1 MNQKCQVRLT
11 AGLALACAFLLGGMT
26 LRGQTSPIQPA
37 TSKPGTTEEAY
48 KNIQVL
54 KGLPAEQLIP
64 AMQFITSSLGVECS
78 FCHVEGAFEK
88 DDKKPKQVARK
99 MMQMMFAINQQNFE
113 GKREVTCYSCHRGSA
128 HPVATP
134 IITEAGTLTA
144 LANLQNDDGHAPAPP
159 AGPQPEQIFARYLDA
174 LGGAP
179 AIEKLTSR
187 VEKGTINLSGRQFP
201 IDIFSKVPDKRVSII
216 HLPNGDNITAYAGA
230 SGWTLAPNRL
240 VHDIP
245 ASEVASS
252 RAEADLQLPLH
263 LEQLFSELRMGKPEK
278 IGDRDVYVVSGLNGG
293 EPAAKFYFDQRSRL
307 LLRVLRYAD
316 SPLGRNPTQVDYA
329 DYRDQNGVKVPFQRT
344 IARPNSRFS
353 IQIEEAHDNVPVDD
367 AKFARPAEPSTA
379 KPSSP

>member
-1 MNQKCQVRLT
+1 MNEKGQARLT
-11 AGLALACAFLLGGMT
+11 AGLALACAFLLGGMP
-26 LRGQTSPIQPA
+26 LCGQTSPTQPA
-37 TSKPGTTEEAY
+37 ASKPGTTEEAY

-54 KGLPAEQLIP
+54 KGLPGDQLIP

-99 MMQMMFAINQQNFE
+99 MMQMMFVINQQNFE

-134 IITEAGTLTA
+134 IIAEAGTLTV
-144 LANLQNDDGHAPAPP
+144 LANLQNEDGHGSVPP
-159 AGPQPEQIFARYLDA
+159 AGPQAEQIFARYLEA

-230 SGWTLAPNRL
+230 SGWTSAPNRQ
-240 VHDIP
+240 VREIP
-245 ASEVASS
+245 ASEVASA
-252 RAEADLQLPLH
+252 RAEADLQLPIH
-263 LEQLFSELRMGKPEK
+263 VKQLFSELRMGKPEK
-278 IGDRDVYVVSGLNGG
+278 IGDHDVYVVSGLNAR
-293 EPAAKFYFDQRSRL
+293 EPAVKFYFDEHSGL

-316 SPLGRNPTQVDYA
+316 SPLGRNPTQIDCA

-367 AKFARPAEPSTA
+367 AKFARPAEPSPA
-379 KPSSP
+379 KPPSP